1 MFVKNVN
8 MVNIHFS
15 ARTVRGLVYVFME
28 NRKAPAKAV
37 ADQVYALI
45 NELNKIAPSVM
56 EPRFAS
62 ITNAGLAVKRAKV
75 GASAI
80 MEN

>member
-8 MVNIHFS
+8 MANIPFN
-15 ARTVRGLVYVFME
+15 ARTVRGPAYVSME

-45 NELNKIAPSVM
+45 NELNKIAQSVM
-56 EPRFAS
+56 DLPSAS
-62 ITNAGLAVKRAKV
+62 TTNAGLVVNSAKV
-75 GASAI
+75 GACVV